1 MIGYVGIKEEG
12 IDLKSNLVSK
22 FLNFVGLE
30 EVEGEPYEVEE
41 TAAAS
46 DWEDEVPKKRRGG
59 VVSLPASRGMRVVV
73 MHPRTL
79 EDGQA
84 IADQVKGR
92 RPVIVNLDLAEE
104 KAGQRLLN
112 FLSGVAYAVDGG
124 LRKVGDNIFLV
135 TPSNIEVA
143 SEDQEETPG
152 WMRGLSK

>member
-1 MIGYVGIKEEG
+1 
-12 IDLKSNLVSK
+12 
-22 FLNFVGLE
+22 
-30 EVEGEPYEVEE
+30 
-41 TAAAS
+41 
-46 DWEDEVPKKRRGG
+46 
-59 VVSLPASRGMRVVV
+59 